1 MQSKSIRHIGAVL
14 AIYLLAS
21 ANPALTATRW
31 SDAELALLR
40 LQWIGNLPQLPDDP
54 GNRFADNPAAAELG
68 QQLFFD
74 PRLSANGRVS
84 CATCHVPQNHFTDG
98 RPVARGIGETSRNT
112 PTILGIAY
120 SPWFF
125 WDGRSDSLWSQALGP
140 MESAVE
146 HGSNRIH
153 YARILFSDPQYR
165 SAYEDLFGRLPDLT
179 DTGRF
184 PLKASPVGDEKARQR
199 WQSMS
204 ALDRQAITRV
214 YANMGKA
221 IAAYERKLLP
231 GPSRFD
237 RYVEDLLKG
246 QYEMAEQQLSAS
258 EVAGLKLFIG
268 KARCVTCHQG
278 PLFTNH
284 GFHNVGTP
292 DPATRKPDYL
302 PAIIYLFLDKP
313 EADQG
318 RYQGVRLARQSEFN
332 CLGEYSDASE
342 TDCAE
347 LKYANTDHRATLGAF
362 KVPTLRNVSR
372 TAPYTHAGF
381 YVTLSEVLN
390 HYNNPPDASVGH
402 SELSPIGLTQRELE
416 QIEDFLRSLDSPVNA
431 DERLLRPP
439 AR

>member
-153 YARILFSDPQYR
+153 Y
-165 SAYEDLFGRLPDLT
+165 
-179 DTGRF
+179 
-184 PLKASPVGDEKARQR
+184 
-199 WQSMS
+199 
-204 ALDRQAITRV
+204 
-214 YANMGKA
+214 
-221 IAAYERKLLP
+221 
-231 GPSRFD
+231 
-237 RYVEDLLKG
+237 DLLMK
-246 QYEMAEQQLSAS
+246 
-258 EVAGLKLFIG
+258 
-268 KARCVTCHQG
+268 
-278 PLFTNH
+278 
-284 GFHNVGTP
+284 
-292 DPATRKPDYL
+292 
-302 PAIIYLFLDKP
+302 IYL
-313 EADQG
+313 A
-318 RYQGVRLARQSEFN
+318 A
-332 CLGEYSDASE
+332 C
-342 TDCAE
+342 
-347 LKYANTDHRATLGAF
+347 
-362 KVPTLRNVSR
+362 
-372 TAPYTHAGF
+372 
-381 YVTLSEVLN
+381 
-390 HYNNPPDASVGH
+390 
-402 SELSPIGLTQRELE
+402 PI
-416 QIEDFLRSLDSPVNA
+416 
-431 DERLLRPP
+431 
-439 AR
+439 